1 MSLAGKLIFLSIG
14 WIAVATCGAGGLSFV
29 DPMIGTEGDGSE
41 YGGMIPYTCVPFGS
55 FHLVPMTRTNRI
67 GRVTLNGKDLSSWRV
82 SHHELTKGGE
92 LAFEMFPFSCK
103 TTERIK

>member
-1 MSLAGKLIFLSIG
+1 MSLAGKLILLSIG
-14 WIAVATCGAGGLSFV
+14 WIAVATYGAGGLSFV

-41 YGGMIPYTCVPFGS
+41 YGGMMPYTCVPFGS

-82 SHHELTKGGE
+82 SHHELTKGEE
-92 LAFEMFPFSCK
+92 LVFEMFPFSCK